1 MLSWLIILTN
11 MSKRC
16 QDILYFPLYALFCV
30 LSWLPLSALYVVSRL
45 LYYIIYYVV
54 RYRRKV
60 TRDNM
65 AKAFPDK
72 SDAELSQMERDFYR
86 YFTDYMVETIK
97 LLHIS
102 DAEMRRRME
111 FVDAEVV
118 DRFTSQGRPVM
129 LLLGHYGNWEWIPSL
144 TMWCKMGDNI
154 AGGQIYRPLS
164 NKWFDAFFLRLR
176 SRFGTVGIPSQ
187 STLRTLLQYRREGKV
202 SVTGFISDQAPRW
215 SHDYQ
220 WTTLF
225 GRRTT
230 VITGYETIAKKLDMA
245 VVYVDVEL
253 IKRGYYR
260 ATFRLLEENPAQCP
274 EQDIVERY
282 IQSLEKTIRRKPH
295 AWLWTHD
302 RWKQSPND

>member
-1 MLSWLIILTN
+1 
-11 MSKRC
+11 MSKRSK
-16 QDILYFPLYALFCV
+16 DILYFPLYALFCV

-45 LYYIIYYVV
+45 LYYIVYYVV

-118 DRFTSQGRPVM
+118 DRFTREGRSVM
-129 LLLGHYGNWEWIPSL
+129 VLLGHYGNWEWIPSI
-144 TMWCKMGDNI
+144 TRWCEMSDSLI
-154 AGGQIYRPLS
+154 IGQIYNPLH
-164 NKWFDAFFLRLR
+164 NEWFNDFFLRLR
-176 SRFGTVGIPSQ
+176 SRFGTISIAKKN
-187 STLRTLLQYRREGKV
+187 TLRELLQHRRDGKT
-202 SVTGFISDQAPRW
+202 SLIGFISDQSPDRH
-215 SHDYQ
+215 SIRYF
-220 WTTLF
+220 TTF
-225 GRRTT
+225 MGRETAT
-230 VITGYETIAKKLDMA
+230 IIGYETLAKKLDMA
-245 VVYVDVEL
+245 VVYIDVEV

-260 ATFRLLEENPAQCP
+260 ATFKLLEENPTACP
-274 EQDIVERY
+274 EYDIVDRY
-282 IQSLEKTIRRKPH
+282 MQALEQTIRRAPH
-295 AWLWTHD
+295 AWLWSHR
-302 RWKQSPND
+302 RWKYTPSHMKKA

>member
-1 MLSWLIILTN
+1 
-11 MSKRC
+11 MSSRSAH
-16 QDILYFPLYALFCV
+16 ILYAPLNGLLHLVAR
-30 LSWLPLSALYVVSRL
+30 LPLGVLYGISHL
-45 LYYIIYYVV
+45 LYYIVYYVV

-60 TRDNM
+60 VARNLTRS
-65 AKAFPDK
+65 FPEK
-72 SDAELSQMERDFYR
+72 SSDEIRRIEKDFYH
-86 YFTDYMVETIK
+86 FFADYMVETIK

-102 DAEMRRRME
+102 DEEMRRRME

-118 DRFTSQGRPVM
+118 DRYTAQGRPVM

-144 TMWCKMGDNI
+144 TMWITMSDNI

-176 SRFGTVGIPSQ
+176 SRFGTVGIPTQ

-215 SHDYQ
+215 SHEYE

-245 VVYVDVEL
+245 VIYVDVEL
-253 IKRGYYR
+253 IKRGHYR
-260 ATFRLLEENPAQCP
+260 ATFRLLEDNPAQCP